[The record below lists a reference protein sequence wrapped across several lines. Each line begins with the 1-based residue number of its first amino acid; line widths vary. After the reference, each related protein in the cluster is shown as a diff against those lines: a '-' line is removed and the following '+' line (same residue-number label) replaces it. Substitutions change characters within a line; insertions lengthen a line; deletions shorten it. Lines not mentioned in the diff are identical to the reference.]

1 MIYFSASFI
10 PVRFLLSPISLPPL
24 ILSPKLKE
32 MSNIT
37 SHRGGNLLMVDCRR
51 KIVLLLDKIIMLEGV
66 ANYTLFH
73 LKDGKKRMFSHT
85 IHTYE
90 DDLAQYG
97 FVRVHRGFIINSAY
111 VRDIRNHEKQIL
123 MEDNLVAT
131 VSRRRGEKA
140 EVKRFLQEYN

>member
-1 MIYFSASFI
+1 
-10 PVRFLLSPISLPPL
+10 
-24 ILSPKLKE
+24 

-37 SHRGGNLLMVDCRR
+37 SHLSGTLLTVDTRR
-51 KIVLLLDKIIMLEGV
+51 KIVLLLDKIIMLEGM

-73 LKDGKKRMFSHT
+73 LKDGRKRLFSHT
-85 IHTYE
+85 IQTYE

-111 VRDIRNHEKQIL
+111 VQSIRVHDKRIL
-123 MEDNLVAT
+123 MENNLVAI

-140 EVKRFLQEYN
+140 EVKRFLSVHGERSMINGFGYK

>member
-1 MIYFSASFI
+1 
-10 PVRFLLSPISLPPL
+10 
-24 ILSPKLKE
+24 
-32 MSNIT
+32 MSNIISNRSGT
-37 SHRGGNLLMVDCRR
+37 LLTVDARR

-73 LKDGKKRMFSHT
+73 LKDGKKRIFSHT

-111 VRDIRNHEKQIL
+111 VRDIRDGDKQIV
-123 MEDNLVAT
+123 MENNLIAT

-140 EVKRFLQEYN
+140 EVKRFLETYN

>member
-1 MIYFSASFI
+1 
-10 PVRFLLSPISLPPL
+10 
-24 ILSPKLKE
+24 
-32 MSNIT
+32 MSNVT
-37 SHRGGNLLMVDCRR
+37 SHRSGNLLMVDCRR

-85 IHTYE
+85 LHTYE
-90 DDLAQYG
+90 DDLAQHG

-111 VRDIRNHEKQIL
+111 VTDIRNDDKQIL

-131 VSRRRGEKA
+131 VSRRRSGKA
-140 EVKRFLQEYN
+140 EVKRFLEGYI

>member
-1 MIYFSASFI
+1 
-10 PVRFLLSPISLPPL
+10 
-24 ILSPKLKE
+24 

-37 SHRGGNLLMVDCRR
+37 SHRSGNLLMVDCRR
-51 KIVLLLDKIIMLEGV
+51 KIVLLVDKIIMLEGV

-73 LKDGKKRMFSHT
+73 LKDGKKRMFSHS

-111 VRDIRNHEKQIL
+111 VQHIRNHDKQIL
-123 MEDNLVAT
+123 MENNLVANI
-131 VSRRRGEKA
+131 SRRRGEKA
-140 EVKRFLQEYN
+140 EVKRFLSAYN

>member
-1 MIYFSASFI
+1 
-10 PVRFLLSPISLPPL
+10 
-24 ILSPKLKE
+24 

-51 KIVLLLDKIIMLEGV
+51 KIVLLVDKIIMLEGM

-73 LKDGKKRMFSHT
+73 LKDGKKRLFCHT
-85 IHTYE
+85 LHTYE

-111 VRDIRNHEKQIL
+111 VRNIRNNHRQIV
-123 MEDNLVAT
+123 MEDNLIVT
-131 VSRRRGEKA
+131 VSRRRGGMA
-140 EVKRFLQEYN
+140 EVKRFLEAYN

>member
-1 MIYFSASFI
+1 
-10 PVRFLLSPISLPPL
+10 
-24 ILSPKLKE
+24 

-37 SHRGGNLLMVDCRR
+37 SHRSGNLLMVDCRR

-111 VRDIRNHEKQIL
+111 VQHIRNHDKQIL
-123 MEDNLVAT
+123 MENNLVANI
-131 VSRRRGEKA
+131 SRRRGEKA
-140 EVKRFLQEYN
+140 EVKRFLSAYN

>member
-1 MIYFSASFI
+1 
-10 PVRFLLSPISLPPL
+10 
-24 ILSPKLKE
+24 

-51 KIVLLLDKIIMLEGV
+51 KIVLLLDRIIMLEGV

-85 IHTYE
+85 LHTYE
-90 DDLAQYG
+90 DDLAEYG

-111 VRDIRNHEKQIL
+111 VRAIRNDDKQIV
-123 MEDNLVAT
+123 MENNLIAT
-131 VSRRRGEKA
+131 VSRRRSGMA
-140 EVKRFLQEYN
+140 AVKRFLSVHGER

>member
-1 MIYFSASFI
+1 
-10 PVRFLLSPISLPPL
+10 
-24 ILSPKLKE
+24 

-37 SHRGGNLLMVDCRR
+37 SHRSGNLLMVDCRR
-51 KIVLLLDKIIMLEGV
+51 KLVLLLDKIIMLEGM

-73 LKDGKKRMFSHT
+73 LKDGRKRLFSHT
-85 IHTYE
+85 IQTYE

-111 VRDIRNHEKQIL
+111 VQSIRVHDKRIL
-123 MEDNLVAT
+123 MENNLVAI

-140 EVKRFLQEYN
+140 EVKRFLSVYGERSMINGFGYK

>member
-1 MIYFSASFI
+1 MGTLWSSNK
-10 PVRFLLSPISLPPL
+10 P
-24 ILSPKLKE
+24 

-37 SHRGGNLLMVDCRR
+37 SHRSGNLLMVDCRR

-111 VRDIRNHEKQIL
+111 VQHIRNHDKQIL
-123 MEDNLVAT
+123 MENNLVANI
-131 VSRRRGEKA
+131 SRRRGEKA
-140 EVKRFLQEYN
+140 EVKRFLSAYN

>member
-1 MIYFSASFI
+1 
-10 PVRFLLSPISLPPL
+10 
-24 ILSPKLKE
+24 

-51 KIVLLLDKIIMLEGV
+51 KIVLLVDRIIMLEGV

-73 LKDGKKRMFSHT
+73 LKDGKKRLFSHT

-111 VRDIRNHEKQIL
+111 VRNIRNNHRQIV
-123 MEDNLVAT
+123 MEDNLIVT
-131 VSRRRGEKA
+131 VSRRRGGMA
-140 EVKRFLQEYN
+140 EVKRFLEAYN

>member
-1 MIYFSASFI
+1 
-10 PVRFLLSPISLPPL
+10 
-24 ILSPKLKE
+24 

-51 KIVLLLDKIIMLEGV
+51 KIVLLVDKIIMLEGV

-73 LKDGKKRMFSHT
+73 LKDGRKRLFCHT
-85 IHTYE
+85 LHTYE

-111 VRDIRNHEKQIL
+111 VRDIRNDDKQIL
-123 MEDNLVAT
+123 MENNLTVT
-131 VSRRRGEKA
+131 VSRRRSGMA
-140 EVKRFLQEYN
+140 AVKRFLSVHGER